1 MLWFWI
7 GFVVFVLLML
17 GRVRRSRVSDQ
28 AEDVAHED
36 LTFGGNSLRRG
47 WRRLRN
53 LARLVRRYGLGSQL
67 LAAISVQNLYAN
79 LTRLARQRGFA
90 RPPAVAPDE
99 YLPILHQAFP
109 GQDVALQRLTLAYMR
124 VYDGD
129 HPINESELAQLRA
142 DFRAIQAMPRRGHK
156 IPR

>member
-1 MLWFWI
+1 VTLNDCLPLFW
-7 GFVVFVLLML
+7 
-17 GRVRRSRVSDQ
+17 
-28 AEDVAHED
+28 H
-36 LTFGGNSLRRG
+36 
-47 WRRLRN
+47 
-53 LARLVRRYGLGSQL
+53 
-67 LAAISVQNLYAN
+67 
-79 LTRLARQRGFA
+79 
-90 RPPAVAPDE
+90 
-99 YLPILHQAFP
+99 AFP